1 MMDER
6 RRRQGGVAGYID
18 KGGKGQRL
26 PTMSASVLNETRV
39 SIRGETGM
47 TSERRVENSS

>member
-1 MMDER
+1 MDER

-26 PTMSASVLNETRV
+26 PTMSANVMSESRV
-39 SIRGETGM
+39 YILGETGM
-47 TSERRVENSS
+47 ISERRVENGS